1 MEPPRRGM
9 IVTTAIPYHVEINR
23 IIELLAA
30 QIYQSPLALL
40 RENCQNAFDA
50 VLERMWLDPH
60 FENPEIRVDINPGRI
75 LVSDNGIGM
84 SPADLE
90 SHYWRAGSSGKNNP
104 ESRAAGVVGTFGI
117 GAMANFGVASEL
129 VVATESLKTG
139 ERTISRVERERL
151 SASEPCI
158 SIEKLPPV
166 GKPGTSVEI
175 VIEEGVQINIAEAIS
190 YISEAVKYV
199 PVHIT
204 VNESLVSKNNL
215 EEALP
220 RPSNAKSIIYESAQ
234 ITGQIKAS
242 VELAIGF
249 NGEPW
254 VRVTN
259 LRNGA
264 DSINGEVILAQ
275 DRHQINAY
283 RTGFALATSAVQ
295 SHFGLGGVANLS
307 SLTPTA
313 GREALTSP
321 SVQFL
326 QNLVTGLES
335 LIAEHLGTLRASDNS
350 TRFMEWVRR
359 NNRFDLCD
367 YIEVLLE
374 PEGRYKPLNSL
385 KRSSVARTWN
395 IYGGREKTIIDS
407 FATDAQPLVV
417 LSATQPRRDCQE
429 GYLRH
434 FSSFDYVPDRP
445 TVIDIKGK
453 SKWSL
458 GESALAFRLGAIL
471 ESDYFVPCIVQYAR
485 ISHGLPLIVDTSQK
499 PVQITLDS
507 NSSTIAPI
515 LQLYETDYEALTGFV
530 KDFIRNAIFPKIS
543 SLVPSS
549 TRDGAA
555 AFLKSIRRPPDL
567 FEYEHTDLGS
577 LNEIWHE
584 YVLGSI
590 TMVEAARRS
599 ASIVRSTV
607 QVLEPTNA
615 STVQE
620 VLSDVVA
627 NDKLLANVELEDEL
641 TALPAITRPDVESDA
656 KLLLVPSEEE
666 PLRGYRGFLALTD
679 RVRREHTDFFLQPHR
694 TEIVWGGQKA
704 MYIFQHHSGEFSLYY
719 DLQGNDLLPGGPSG
733 CRIPTSTI
741 IVKNQVYIPIP
752 DVIVEGFRIAPGQR
766 KSFEV
771 RCDLLFPEP
780 P

>member
-1 MEPPRRGM
+1 M
-9 IVTTAIPYHVEINR
+9 TTVIPYHVEINR
-23 IIELLAA
+23 IIELLAS
-30 QIYQSPLALL
+30 QIYQTPLALL

-50 VLERMWLDPH
+50 VLERMWWDPQ
-60 FENPEIRVDINPGRI
+60 FEDPQVTVEIAPGRVR
-75 LVSDNGIGM
+75 VSDNGVGM
-84 SPADLE
+84 SPEDLD
-90 SHYWRAGSSGKNNP
+90 SHYWRAGSSGKNSP
-104 ESRAAGVVGTFGI
+104 QSRAAGVVGTFGI

-129 VVATESLKTG
+129 IVTTESWKTG
-139 ERTISRVERERL
+139 QRTISRVERERL

-158 SIEKLPPV
+158 SIQELTPE

-175 VIEEGVQINIAEAIS
+175 IIEEGVHINLAEATA
-190 YISEAVKYV
+190 YITEAVKYV
-199 PVHIT
+199 PVPVI
-204 VNESLVSKNNL
+204 VNGNVVSKHDL
-215 EEALP
+215 GEALA
-220 RPSNAKSIIYESAQ
+220 RPGTAESVIYEDVR
-234 ITGQIKAS
+234 ITGQIDAS

-259 LRNGA
+259 LRDGP
-264 DSINGEVILAQ
+264 DPISGEVILAQ
-275 DRHQINAY
+275 DRHQIYAY
-283 RTGFALATSAVQ
+283 RTGFALAASAVQ
-295 SHFGLGGVANLS
+295 SHFGLGGVANLAS
-307 SLTPTA
+307 MTPTA

-326 QNLVTGLES
+326 QSLVTGLER
-335 LIAEHLGTLRASDNS
+335 LIAEHIGTLAVSDNS
-350 TRFMEWVRR
+350 TRFMEWARR
-359 NNRFDLCD
+359 NNRFDLCN
-367 YIEVLLE
+367 YISVPLE
-374 PEGRYKPLNSL
+374 PGGRYQPLVSL
-385 KRSSVARTWN
+385 NRATDDRTWN
-395 IYGGREKTIIDS
+395 LYGGREQTIIDN
-407 FATDAQPLVV
+407 FATNEQPLVV

-429 GYLRH
+429 RYLRN
-434 FSSFDYVPDRP
+434 YANVALVPDRP
-445 TVIDIKGK
+445 TVIETKSE

-471 ESDYFVPCIVQYAR
+471 ESDYFVQCIVQYAR

-499 PVQITLDS
+499 PVLITLDS
-507 NSSTIAPI
+507 QSSTIAPI

-530 KDFIRNAIFPKIS
+530 KDFIRNAIFAKIS
-543 SLVPSS
+543 NLVPSS

-567 FEYEHTDLGS
+567 FEYEHTDLGT

-584 YVLGSI
+584 YAQGRIS
-590 TMVEAARRS
+590 MVEAARQS

-607 QVLEPTNA
+607 QVLELATA
-615 STVQE
+615 STVEE
-620 VLSDVVA
+620 VLADVVA
-627 NDKLLANVELEDEL
+627 NDKLLASVELEDEF

-656 KLLLVPSEEE
+656 KLLFVPEGEEA
-666 PLRGYRGFLALTD
+666 LRGYRGFLALTD

-719 DLQGNDLLPGGPSG
+719 DLQGTELLPGGPSG

-741 IVKNQVYIPIP
+741 IVKNQVYIPLP
-752 DVIVEGFRIAPGQR
+752 DVVFGGFWVGPGER